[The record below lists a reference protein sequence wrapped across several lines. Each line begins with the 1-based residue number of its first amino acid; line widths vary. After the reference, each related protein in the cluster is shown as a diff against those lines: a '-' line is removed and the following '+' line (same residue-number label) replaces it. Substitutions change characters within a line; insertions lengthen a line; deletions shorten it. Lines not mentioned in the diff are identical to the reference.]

1 MSRFFHTTDLSGNR
15 VLVEG
20 TDIRGNAGSQ
30 VIDANEWLEIK
41 GALKYNEAH
50 EQFDDTVRSFFAPL
64 MEAVDALQAD
74 RQPQLDPLSYV
85 VVQEG
90 VDSVQGQDEIAV
102 RLSPDSMILRL
113 LESDPQT
120 GRLIWVND
128 VLEILPEQTAPAA
141 VKYVTTE
148 AGSLPDGQPF

>member
-1 MSRFFHTTDLSGNR
+1 MNRFFHTTDLSGNR

-20 TDIRGNAGSQ
+20 TDVRGNFGSQ
-30 VIDANEWLEIK
+30 VIDASEWLEIK
-41 GALKYNEAH
+41 GALKHNEAH
-50 EQFDDTVRSFFAPL
+50 EQFDDTVRSAPL

-113 LESDPQT
+113 LEDDPQT
-120 GRLIWVND
+120 IRLIWVND
-128 VLEILPEQTAPAA
+128 VLEILPEQTAPAD

>member
-20 TDIRGNAGSQ
+20 TDVRGNFGSQ
-30 VIDANEWLEIK
+30 VIDASEWLEI
-41 GALKYNEAH
+41 
-50 EQFDDTVRSFFAPL
+50 

-113 LESDPQT
+113 LEDDPQT
-120 GRLIWVND
+120 IRLIWVND
-128 VLEILPEQTAPAA
+128 VLEILPEQTAPAD

>member
-1 MSRFFHTTDLSGNR
+1 MSRFFSTIDLTGNR

-20 TDIRGNAGSQ
+20 TDARGHYGSQ
-30 VIDANEWLEIK
+30 VIDASEWLEIK
-41 GALKYNEAH
+41 GALKHNEAH
-50 EQFDDTVRSFFAPL
+50 EQFDDAVRSFFDPL
-64 MEAVDALQAD
+64 MQAVDALQAD
-74 RQPQLDPLSYV
+74 HQPQLDPLSYV

-90 VDSVQGQDEIAV
+90 VDSVQGRDEIAV
-102 RLSPDSMILRL
+102 RLSTDSMILRL
-113 LESDPQT
+113 LEDDPQT

-128 VLEILPEQTAPAA
+128 VLEILPEPTAPAA

>member
-20 TDIRGNAGSQ
+20 TDVRGNSGNQ

-41 GALKYNEAH
+41 GALKHNEAH

-64 MEAVDALQAD
+64 MEAVDALRAD
-74 RQPQLDPLSYV
+74 RQPELDPLSYV

-113 LESDPQT
+113 LEQDPQT
-120 GRLIWVND
+120 SRLIWVNE
-128 VLEILPEQTAPAA
+128 VLEILPEPTAPSAA
-141 VKYVTTE
+141 KAQASSNPYDE
-148 AGSLPDGQPF
+148 QPF

>member
-1 MSRFFHTTDLSGNR
+1 MNRFFSTTDLTGNR

-20 TDIRGNAGSQ
+20 TDARGHYGSQ

-41 GALKYNEAH
+41 GALKHNEAH

-74 RQPQLDPLSYV
+74 HQPQLDPLSYV

-128 VLEILPEQTAPAA
+128 VLEILPEPTSPAD

-148 AGSLPDGQPF
+148 ASSLPDGQPF